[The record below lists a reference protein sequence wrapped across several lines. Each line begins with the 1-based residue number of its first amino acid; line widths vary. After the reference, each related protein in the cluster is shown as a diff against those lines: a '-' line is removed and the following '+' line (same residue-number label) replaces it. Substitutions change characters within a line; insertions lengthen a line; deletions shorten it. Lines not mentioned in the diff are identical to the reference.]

1 MENFIHARVPKEKF
15 LVGVNLRITSELYN
29 KHMSMDYSEVRIINF
44 YSLTLLI
51 NILYDL
57 ITTIYQKNT
66 FLFKKIVLY
75 CFCIVNYIRDW

>member
-1 MENFIHARVPKEKF
+1 MENFINACVPKEKF

-29 KHMSMDYSEVRIINF
+29 EHISMDYFEVRIINF

-51 NILYDL
+51 KILCDL

-66 FLFKKIVLY
+66 FLFKK
-75 CFCIVNYIRDW
+75 